1 MAFPR
6 REENVNH
13 AEYYDIKDIIAYTV
27 HETFS
32 ECQLQNMAK
41 VIYLINR

>member
-13 AEYYDIKDIIAYTV
+13 AKYYDIKDTIAYTML
-27 HETFS
+27 EAFS
-32 ECQLQNMAK
+32 ECQLQNMEK